1 MKKSEKDNKLISQ
14 QKFPKKDM
22 VKFLYEAKNKAK
34 KNSISYNLRV
44 ENYSNKNNSVYT
56 YGIR

>member
-1 MKKSEKDNKLISQ
+1 
-14 QKFPKKDM
+14 M